1 MPFEHDSNRQP
12 AFEDVASPA
21 GRGGGEM
28 IDIDMF
34 WAAAR
39 LLPPGGCLG
48 VPPVPR
54 IMEQLKDID
63 APLIMIDGYRLIPV

>member
-1 MPFEHDSNRQP
+1 
-12 AFEDVASPA
+12 
-21 GRGGGEM
+21 M

-39 LLPPGGCLG
+39 LMPPGACLG
-48 VPPVPR
+48 APPDPG